1 MAGPVIAPGD
11 IGLRHEVQLLADYG
25 VIRGPVTTWPL
36 AWDAVEA
43 DLRRSKDEQMILP
56 VAVERARDR
65 LLARAER
72 ESQRGRH
79 RVKGRLAVAEKPTR
93 IRGFANTPREE
104 GEVSAGYSWFGD
116 YLTVDL
122 NVTGVDDPADG
133 EDVRPD
139 GSLIALELGNISIAA
154 STMDR
159 WWGPGWDGSQ
169 ILSNNARPIP
179 AFTIDRNRTDAFKTK
194 WLSWIG
200 PWDFSFIAG
209 QMEKERVVPNTRFLG
224 FRVSFKPHPA
234 WEIGLSRT
242 AQWCGDGRPCDW
254 DTFVDLVL
262 GRDNAGDAG
271 VTPETEAGNQL
282 AGIDIRV
289 SNTWF
294 GTPMALYV
302 NGTAEDEAGGFP
314 SRYLVQGG
322 IEGSGYIRSRW
333 SYRWFAEYA
342 DNTVNALDSEP
353 QFDLAYNHPEIY
365 QTGYRYYGRV
375 VGHGAD
381 NDARVTSLGIVLTN
395 TEATT
400 WEFLF
405 RAGDLNRERLPDER
419 NSLTPTAQEIVS
431 ADIRF
436 GISTRFGRVEIGAGY
451 EEIDDKVSGLKTDD
465 TRAFLSWTSP

>member
-1 MAGPVIAPGD
+1 MPFPARSTVFLLYIAALALPGITAAGPVIAPGD
-11 IGLRHEVQLLADYG
+11 VGLRHDIQLLADYG

-43 DLRRSKDEQMILP
+43 DLRRSKDEELIVP

-72 ESQRGRH
+72 QSQRGRH
-79 RVKGRLAVAEKPTR
+79 RIKGRLALAEEPTR

-104 GEVSAGYSWFGD
+104 AELSAGYSWFGD
-116 YLTVDL
+116 HLTVNL

-179 AFTIDRNRTDAFKTK
+179 AFTIDRNRTDAFRTK

-224 FRVSFKPHPA
+224 LRVSFKPHPA

-254 DTFVDLVL
+254 DTFWDLVW
-262 GRDNAGDAG
+262 GRDNPGDEG
-271 VTPETEAGNQL
+271 VTPENEPSNQL

-289 SNTWF
+289 SNRWF
-294 GTPMALYV
+294 GTPMAVYV

-314 SRYLVQGG
+314 SRYMMQGG

-342 DNTVNALDSEP
+342 YNALDVLKSDP
-353 QFDLAYNHPEIY
+353 IFDLAYNHGTY

-375 VGHGAD
+375 VGHGAE
-381 NDARVTSLGIVLTN
+381 NDARIASLGVILTN

-400 WEFLF
+400 WELLL
-405 RAGDLNRERLPDER
+405 RAGDLNRERVFDER
-419 NSLTPTAQEIVS
+419 NTLTPTPQEIVS

-436 GISTRFGRVEIGAGY
+436 GTHRRRS
-451 EEIDDKVSGLKTDD
+451 
-465 TRAFLSWTSP
+465 

>member
-11 IGLRHEVQLLADYG
+11 IGLRHEIQLLADYG

-43 DLRRSKDEQMILP
+43 DLRRSRDEEMILP

-139 GSLIALELGNISIAA
+139 GSLVALELGNISIAA

-179 AFTIDRNRTDAFKTK
+179 SLTIDRNRTDAFKTK

-254 DTFVDLVL
+254 DTFWDLVF
-262 GRDNAGDAG
+262 GRDNNPDEDPTRA
-271 VTPETEAGNQL
+271 TEPGNQL
-282 AGIDIRV
+282 AGFDIRWT
-289 SNTWF
+289 NMWF
-294 GTPMALYV
+294 GTPLSLYAQA
-302 NGTAEDEAGGFP
+302 TAEDEAGGFP
-314 SRYLVQGG
+314 SRYMVQGG
-322 IEGSGYIRSRW
+322 LEASGFIRNRW
-333 SYRWFAEYA
+333 SYRWFAE
-342 DNTVNALDSEP
+342 VALNSCDALKSP
-353 QFDLAYNHPEIY
+353 VLYGCAYRHGIY
-365 QTGYRYYGRV
+365 QTGYR
-375 VGHGAD
+375 
-381 NDARVTSLGIVLTN
+381 
-395 TEATT
+395 
-400 WEFLF
+400 
-405 RAGDLNRERLPDER
+405 RALRPRRRRDRRRP
-419 NSLTPTAQEIVS
+419 
-431 ADIRF
+431 
-436 GISTRFGRVEIGAGY
+436 
-451 EEIDDKVSGLKTDD
+451 
-465 TRAFLSWTSP
+465 